1 MNRIKIHQSMKNWI
15 YAFLGGLIFCII
27 FNIAYFQINPDWF
40 LIRDDGVITF
50 SHAKN
55 LIEYGFIGVNPSG
68 ERLEGYSAPI
78 QFFSFVIA
86 YLAGHISYEIFTF
99 WQTQL
104 ATLALGS
111 IFTAYFLYNP
121 RFSILAAS
129 IAAIGLTF
137 CTSFLEWHASG
148 MENAFTHVLFSAS
161 VLLLFYFA
169 SKGRIQ
175 LGWSWVFLFASLSRL
190 DSIYHV
196 FPLLVI
202 FAIYWQLMQKSYRG
216 WYLTLIVTLLWLSF
230 QGWRFYY
237 FGSLASNTM
246 LAQNINLISRLEAIL
261 TLQRWFFLDSWPLSK
276 LIFESHAGYLLVAI
290 LPFTFFACWTRA
302 TALLSVLSL
311 SLILTAWFNPFLFG
325 ETRLDPTRSTT
336 QMAYFVLVA
345 TFCIIQ
351 ELKNKWLKAV
361 AILIVLPTLFLS
373 RTPPYY
379 LCCGVS
385 SFEKI
390 QSELLDPSSQENL
403 FRPTIANPDLGLMSW
418 SKQFNI
424 VDLGM
429 LGSSIFSKVRQGPL
443 LADLFFDYLAPDL
456 IESHETWSCQYWQ
469 TLFSDTRFRQRYV
482 AIRETT
488 VNYGNC
494 GNTNLP
500 KGIWIRRDIQKS
512 SKSAER
518 LLMND
523 LDQSLTTD
531 RLKREL
537 SNCQSH
543 FSDKKDCV
551 YVARSA
557 YRRLPEF
564 RKAGEIDA
572 LNAIF
577 ESSRTKPFDHFLLSG
592 YANAQAHQKVLTWL
606 AVNYLS
612 THQKQL
618 SNSQN
623 GFNVGIDNNFIVLI
637 KNDCQP
643 QDIKQPFYVQY
654 LSRKLDSLNLTPH
667 KYSFDF
673 LQNGFRA
680 GSTCMAT
687 VPIQSKDIHSSALVG
702 QWVPKKNL
710 SLWQLKIPIF

>member
-1 MNRIKIHQSMKNWI
+1 M
-15 YAFLGGLIFCII
+15 
-27 FNIAYFQINPDWF
+27 
-40 LIRDDGVITF
+40 RDDGVITF

-55 LIEYGFIGVNPSG
+55 WVEYGFIGVNPSG

-86 YLAGHISYEIFTF
+86 YLAGHISYETFTF

-104 ATLALGS
+104 ATLALGC
-111 IFTAYFLYNP
+111 IFSAYFLCNP
-121 RFSILAAS
+121 RFSILATS
-129 IAAIGLTF
+129 IAAISLTF

-161 VLLLFYFA
+161 ALLLFYFA
-169 SKGRIQ
+169 LRGSIQ

-196 FPLLVI
+196 LPLLFI
-202 FAIYWQLMQKSYRG
+202 FAIYWQLIQKSYRG
-216 WYLTLIVTLLWLSF
+216 WYVVLIVTLLWLGF

-246 LAQNINLISRLEAIL
+246 LAQNINLIGRLEAIL

-276 LIFESHAGYLLVAI
+276 LIFESHAGNLLLVI
-290 LPFTFFACWTRA
+290 LPFAFFVRWTRA
-302 TALLSVLSL
+302 TGLLFVLSL
-311 SLILTAWFNPFLFG
+311 SLVLTALFNPFLFG

-351 ELKNKWLKAV
+351 GLKNKWLKV
-361 AILIVLPTLFLS
+361 IAIFIVLPTLFLS
-373 RTPPYY
+373 RIPPYY

-390 QSELLDPSSQENL
+390 QNELLETSSQENL
-403 FRPTIANPDLGLMSW
+403 FRPTVANPDLGLMSW
-418 SKQFNI
+418 NKQFNI

-429 LGSSIFSKVRQGPL
+429 LGSSIFSKTRQGPL
-443 LADLFFDYLAPDL
+443 LADFFFDYLAPDL

-469 TLFSDTRFRQRYV
+469 TLFSDPRFRQRYV

-500 KGIWIRRDIQKS
+500 KGIWIRRDIQKG

-523 LDQSLTTD
+523 LDQTLTTD
-531 RLKREL
+531 RLRGEII
-537 SNCQSH
+537 NCQRQ
-543 FSDKKDCV
+543 FSDKKDCA

-577 ESSRTKPFDHFLLSG
+577 ESSRTKPFDHFLLRG
-592 YANAQAHQKVLTWL
+592 YSNAQAHQNVLTWL
-606 AVNYLS
+606 AENYLI

-618 SNSQN
+618 LNSYD
-623 GFNVGIDNNFIVLI
+623 GFNAYIDNNFIVLI
-637 KNDCQP
+637 KNDCRQ

-654 LSRKLDSLNLTPH
+654 ISSKSEAANLTQQ

-680 GSTCMAT
+680 GSICMAT
-687 VPIQSKDIHSSALVG
+687 VPVKSEDIYSSVLVG